1 MDRPPVQGTQ
11 EETVITN
18 RRRAAFAAAA
28 AAAASNEPLTLG
40 ARIAAFPNL
49 VADVLLGRWDG
60 LTRGRLMMMGLALLY
75 IVSPIDLMPEALL
88 TIPGLLDDAAVAAW
102 LVAALFGSTA
112 AYDAWRR
119 QASAG
124 PQVVPGDI
132 VRG

>member
-1 MDRPPVQGTQ
+1 MT
-11 EETVITN
+11 TN

-40 ARIAAFPNL
+40 ARVAALPNL
-49 VADVLLGRWDG
+49 IGDVLLGRWDG
-60 LTRGRLMMMGLALLY
+60 LTRGRLMLMALALLY
-75 IVSPIDLMPEALL
+75 IVSPVDLMPEALL

-102 LVAALFGSTA
+102 LVTALFGSTA

-119 QASAG
+119 QSAAG
-124 PQVVPGDI
+124 PEVVHGEV